1 MPLVIQ
7 KFGGSSVA
15 DTHHIFN
22 VAKKII
28 DVYKSGNDVV
38 AVVSAQGNTTDK
50 LQDLMEEITDNAS
63 KREKDVLLSS
73 GEQVSSSLLAMAI
86 QKLGFPAVSLTGWQA
101 GFLTESNHT
110 DARIIKIDTTRIK
123 NELKN
128 KNIVIVAG
136 FQGIDENGD
145 ITTLGRGGS
154 DTSAVALAAAL
165 NADICKIYTDVDGVY
180 TADPRNVPSA
190 KKWSS
195 LSYDTMFEMAHF
207 GAQVL
212 NERSIETAKKFGVT
226 VEVLSSLSDNSPG
239 TVIIENAKAPF
250 HTMSGISL
258 KNHLAKVTIGSRE
271 NNQKYKDI
279 ITTELDKIGIKI
291 DGSMKPIGKQ
301 NKDIFNF
308 IIEENSINDF
318 LKLSKKIDSQVQNI
332 QISYE
337 KNKSEISII
346 NISESLNLN
355 TASIIFE
362 TLSEMNIDVEMVA
375 CDEKRVSVIVASEY
389 ANSAVNAIH
398 SKLFEEDTIV

>member
-15 DTHHIFN
+15 DAHHIFN
-22 VAKKII
+22 VAKKIT

-50 LQDLMEEITDNAS
+50 LQKLMEEINDTACG
-63 KREKDVLLSS
+63 REKDVLLSS

-86 QKLGFPAVSLTGWQA
+86 QKLGFPAISLTGSQA
-101 GFLTESNHT
+101 GFLTDSNHM
-110 DARIIKIDTTRIK
+110 DAKIIKIDTARIE

-136 FQGIDENGD
+136 FQGINENGD

-165 NADICKIYTDVDGVY
+165 HADVCKIYTDVDGVY

-195 LSYDTMFEMAHF
+195 LSYGTMFEMAHF

-226 VEVLSSLSDNSPG
+226 VEVLSSLSDNSIG
-239 TVIIENAKAPF
+239 TVITEKTPELNNTI
-250 HTMSGISL
+250 SGISL
-258 KNHLAKVTIGSRE
+258 KNHLAKVTLSARE
-271 NNQKYKDI
+271 NIKKYEEI
-279 ITTELDKIGIKI
+279 IISETDKIGIKI
-291 DGSMKPIGKQ
+291 DNTIKSVGRQ

-308 IIEENSINDF
+308 IIEESSINDF
-318 LKLSKKIDSQVQNI
+318 LKLAKKIDTQNI

-337 KNKSEISII
+337 KNKSEISVI

-362 TLSEMNIDVEMVA
+362 TLAEMNIDIEMVA
-375 CDEKRVSVIVASEY
+375 CDEKRVSVVVASEC
-389 ANSAVNAIH
+389 ANAAVNAIH
-398 SKLFEEDTIV
+398 SKLFEEDTII

>member
-15 DTHHIFN
+15 DAHHIFN
-22 VAKKII
+22 VAKKIT

-50 LQDLMEEITDNAS
+50 LQKLMEEINDTACG
-63 KREKDVLLSS
+63 REKDVLLSS

-86 QKLGFPAVSLTGWQA
+86 QKLGFPAISLTGSQA
-101 GFLTESNHT
+101 GFLTDSNHM
-110 DARIIKIDTTRIK
+110 DAKIIKIDTARIE

-136 FQGIDENGD
+136 FQGINENGD

-165 NADICKIYTDVDGVY
+165 HADVCKIYTDVDGVY

-195 LSYDTMFEMAHF
+195 LSYGTMFEMAHF

-226 VEVLSSLSDNSPG
+226 VEVLSSLSDNSIG
-239 TVIIENAKAPF
+239 TVITEKTPELNNTI
-250 HTMSGISL
+250 SGISL
-258 KNHLAKVTIGSRE
+258 KNHLAKVTLSARE
-271 NNQKYKDI
+271 NIKKYEEI
-279 ITTELDKIGIKI
+279 IISETDKIGIKI
-291 DGSMKPIGKQ
+291 DNTIKSVGRQ

-308 IIEENSINDF
+308 IIEESSINDF
-318 LKLSKKIDSQVQNI
+318 LKLAKKIDTKNI

-337 KNKSEISII
+337 KNKSEISVI

-362 TLSEMNIDVEMVA
+362 TLAEMNIDIEMVA
-375 CDEKRVSVIVASEY
+375 CDEKRVSVVVASEC
-389 ANSAVNAIH
+389 ANAAVNAIH
-398 SKLFEEDTIV
+398 SKLFEEDTII

>member
-15 DTHHIFN
+15 DAHHIFN
-22 VAKKII
+22 VAKKIS
-28 DVYKSGNDVV
+28 DVYRSGNDVV

-50 LQDLMEEITDNAS
+50 LQELMEEITDNAS

-73 GEQVSSSLLAMAI
+73 GEQVSASLLAMAL

-101 GFLTESNHT
+101 GFLTDSNHT
-110 DARIIKIDTTRIK
+110 DAKIIKIDTKRIE

-136 FQGIDENGD
+136 FQGIDEHSD

-180 TADPRNVPSA
+180 TADPRSVPSA

-195 LSYDTMFEMAHF
+195 LSYGTMFEMAHL

-239 TVIIENAKAPF
+239 TVITADTEAPDS
-250 HTMSGISL
+250 TISGISL
-258 KNHLAKVTIGSRE
+258 KNHLAKVTVSVRE
-271 NNQKYKDI
+271 NTKKCKDLI
-279 ITTELDKIGIKI
+279 VSEMGRVGIKF
-291 DGSMKPIGKQ
+291 DRSMKTVGKRSD
-301 NKDIFNF
+301 NIFNL
-308 IIEENSINDF
+308 IIEEKDINDF
-318 LKLSKKIDSQVQNI
+318 LEATGEIGDKNI

-337 KNKSEISII
+337 KNKSEISVI

-375 CDEKRVSVIVASEY
+375 CDEKRVSVVVASEC

-398 SKLFEEDTIV
+398 SKLFEEDMII